1 MPTHASV
8 RNNWANTNNDNNSSS
23 NNNSNNAHSPG
34 QGTAVQGAAV
44 QGTAG
49 QGSTVMSAVGDTQ
62 WEADAAAV
70 HEQLWQ
76 MVWRYKEAEAQGSE
90 GGEGAGRRSF
100 TATPEYVKK

>member
-8 RNNWANTNNDNNSSS
+8 GNNWANTNNDNSSS

-49 QGSTVMSAVGDTQ
+49 QDSTVRSAVGDTQ